1 MSGERAKILD
11 KAKKLKELADRGYDG
26 EKDNAKDF
34 LEKYMKKHNIDM
46 SELEGHTINNTV
58 YGNMTDEQFMKEML
72 TEFLALGLGVLFS
85 KIFKVNFDSKTHFDN
100 LSEKYT
106 EAVKERTNNKR

>member
-1 MSGERAKILD
+1 MSKERTKILD
-11 KAKKLKELADRGYDG
+11 KAKKLKELADRGYEG

-34 LEKYMKKHNIDM
+34 LEKYIKKHNIDM
-46 SELEGHTINNTV
+46 SELEGHTIKNSV
-58 YGNMTDEQFMKEML
+58 YGSMTDEQFYKEML

-85 KIFKVNFDSKTHFDN
+85 KIFKVNFDSVKHFDN

-106 EAVKERTNNKR
+106 EAVKERINKK